1 MSNDMIALTVC
12 SKLQRIKHRIN
23 TIVIISHK
31 NRYQQKEQSFE
42 SKTIYVVNA

>member
-12 SKLQRIKHRIN
+12 SKLQRIK
-23 TIVIISHK
+23 HK